1 MEKDQFQIEKGYDNV
16 TKTFR
21 IPVPMAERLEKL
33 AAENN
38 ISFNALVIQCIQ
50 FSLDHL
56 KLS

>member
-1 MEKDQFQIEKGYDNV
+1 MENGKFQIEKGYDNV

-21 IPVPMAERLEKL
+21 IPIPMAERLEKL

-50 FSLDHL
+50 FSLDNL
-56 KLS
+56 KL

>member
-1 MEKDQFQIEKGYDNV
+1 MENGKFQIEKGYDNV

-21 IPVPMAERLEKL
+21 IPIPMAERLEKL

-56 KLS
+56 KL

>member
-1 MEKDQFQIEKGYDNV
+1 MDECKFQIEKGYENV

-21 IPVPMAERLEKL
+21 IPIPLAERLEKL
-33 AAENN
+33 AAENH

-56 KLS
+56 KL

>member
-1 MEKDQFQIEKGYDNV
+1 METGKFQIEKGYESV

-21 IPVPMAERLEKL
+21 LPVPMAERLEKL
-33 AAENN
+33 AAENH

-56 KLS
+56 KL

>member
-1 MEKDQFQIEKGYDNV
+1 MEKDKFQIEKGYDNV

-21 IPVPMAERLEKL
+21 IPIPMAERLEQL